1 MIQRPLLAVTGSSG
15 FIGRRFVEAARAH
28 GYRVRRLARRPDP
41 ADTSDDVRSFDLLQD
56 KVDAGALEGCEA
68 LVHLAAHIPADHL
81 DPDEAERC
89 WRANAL
95 GTLRLARAA
104 IEAGVRRFV
113 QTTSANAYAAW
124 ETMPAETAAMFP
136 RSRGYYL
143 GSKILQEVYARE
155 ACGPAGLPLAT
166 LRLGSVYGP
175 GQRTGAVA
183 ALAGAFASA
192 LPVALQDGGRF
203 GADFV
208 HVDDVV
214 AALMLATD
222 GTYDEPFNVGSG
234 MRTSILALARMLAS
248 ETGVSGALIH
258 MEPEAADGDPGFP
271 ALCIT
276 RMRSLGYS
284 PRDLKVGL
292 ASMVAGEA
300 RT

>member
-1 MIQRPLLAVTGSSG
+1 MIQRPLVAVTGSSG
-15 FIGRRFVEAARAH
+15 FIGRRFVDAARGR
-28 GYRVRRLARRPDP
+28 GYRVRHLTRR
-41 ADTSDDVRSFDLLQD
+41 AATGETSDDVRPFDLLQD
-56 KVDAGALEGCEA
+56 KVDAAALDGCEI
-68 LVHLAAHIPADHL
+68 LVHLAAHIPTDHL

-95 GTLRLARAA
+95 GTLRLTEAA
-104 IEAGVRRFV
+104 TQAGVRQFI

-124 ETMPAETAAMFP
+124 ESVPTETAAMLP

-155 ACGPAGLPLAT
+155 VCRLAKLSLAT

-175 GQRTGAVA
+175 GQSTGAVA
-183 ALAGAFASA
+183 TLAGAFAA
-192 LPVALQDGGRF
+192 GYPVALQDGGRF

-214 AALMLATD
+214 TALMVVAE

-234 MRTSILALARMLAS
+234 VRTSILELAQMLAL
-248 ETGVSGALIH
+248 ETGVDSTLIQL
-258 MEPEAADGDPGFP
+258 EPEAVDGDPGFP
-271 ALCIT
+271 ALSIA
-276 RMRSLGYS
+276 RIQNLGYS
-284 PRDLKVGL
+284 PRNLKVGL

>member
-1 MIQRPLLAVTGSSG
+1 MIQRPLVAVTGSSG
-15 FIGRRFVEAARAH
+15 FIGRRFVDAARGR
-28 GYRVRRLARRPDP
+28 GYRVRHLMRR
-41 ADTSDDVRSFDLLQD
+41 AATGDTSDDVRPFDLLQD
-56 KVDAGALEGCEA
+56 KVDAAALDGCEI
-68 LVHLAAHIPADHL
+68 LVHLAAHIPTDHL

-95 GTLRLARAA
+95 GTLRLAEAA
-104 IEAGVRRFV
+104 TWAGVRQFI

-124 ETMPAETAAMFP
+124 ESAPTETAAMLP

-143 GSKILQEVYARE
+143 GSKILQEIYARE
-155 ACGPAGLPLAT
+155 VCRLAELPLAT

-175 GQRTGAVA
+175 GQSTGAVA
-183 ALAGAFASA
+183 TLAGAFAA
-192 LPVALQDGGRF
+192 GYPVALQDGGRF

-214 AALMLATD
+214 MALMLVAE

-234 MRTSILALARMLAS
+234 VRTSILELAQMLAL
-248 ETGVSGALIH
+248 ETGVGSTLIQL
-258 MEPEAADGDPGFP
+258 EPEAVDGDPGFP
-271 ALCIT
+271 ALSIA
-276 RMRSLGYS
+276 RIQNLGYS

>member
-1 MIQRPLLAVTGSSG
+1 MIQRPLVAVTGSSG
-15 FIGRRFVEAARAH
+15 FIGRRFVDAARGR
-28 GYRVRRLARRPDP
+28 GYRVRHLTRRAARG
-41 ADTSDDVRSFDLLQD
+41 DTSDDVRPFDLLQD
-56 KVDAGALEGCEA
+56 KVDAAALDGCEI
-68 LVHLAAHIPADHL
+68 LVHLAAHIPTDHL

-95 GTLRLARAA
+95 GTLRLTEAA
-104 IEAGVRRFV
+104 TQAGVRQFI

-124 ETMPAETAAMFP
+124 ESVPTETAAMLP

-155 ACGPAGLPLAT
+155 VCDLAKLPLAT

-175 GQRTGAVA
+175 GQSTGAIA
-183 ALAGAFASA
+183 TLAGAFAA
-192 LPVALQDGGRF
+192 GHPVALQDGGRF

-214 AALMLATD
+214 RALMLVAE

-234 MRTSILALARMLAS
+234 VRTSILELAQMLAL
-248 ETGVSGALIH
+248 ETCVDSTLIQL
-258 MEPEAADGDPGFP
+258 EPEAVDGDPGFP
-271 ALCIT
+271 ALSIA
-276 RMRSLGYS
+276 RIQDLGYS
-284 PRDLKVGL
+284 PRNLKVGL

>member
-41 ADTSDDVRSFDLLQD
+41 TDASDDVRPFDLLQD
-56 KVDAGALEGCEA
+56 RVDATTLEGCEA

-104 IEAGVRRFV
+104 IEAGVRRLV

-155 ACGPAGLPLAT
+155 VCRPSGLPLAT

-183 ALAGAFASA
+183 ALAGAFAAA

-214 AALMLATD
+214 AALMLVAD
-222 GTYDEPFNVGSG
+222 GTYDEAFNVGSG
-234 MRTSILALARMLAS
+234 VRTSILDLARMLAS
-248 ETGVSGALIH
+248 EVGVSSALIH
-258 MEPEAADGDPGFP
+258 VEPEAADGDPGFP
-271 ALCIT
+271 ALCIA
-276 RMRSLGYS
+276 RMRNLGYS
-284 PRDLKVGL
+284 PRDLETGL

-300 RT
+300 HT

>member
-1 MIQRPLLAVTGSSG
+1 MIQRPLVAVTGSSG
-15 FIGRRFVEAARAH
+15 FIGRRFVDAVRSR
-28 GYRVRRLARRPDP
+28 GYRVRHLRRH
-41 ADTSDDVRSFDLLQD
+41 AGATDTSDDVRSFDLLQD
-56 KVDAGALEGCEA
+56 KVDAAALDDCEI
-68 LVHLAAHIPADHL
+68 LVHLAAHIPTDHL

-95 GTLRLARAA
+95 GTLRLAEAA
-104 IEAGVRRFV
+104 TRAGVSRFI

-124 ETMPAETAAMFP
+124 ESAPTETAAMLP

-155 ACGPAGLPLAT
+155 ARRTAGLPLTT

-183 ALAGAFASA
+183 TLAGAFAA
-192 LPVALQDGGRF
+192 RYPVALQNGGRF

-214 AALMLATD
+214 TALMLVVE

-234 MRTSILALARMLAS
+234 VRTSILELAQMLAF
-248 ETGVSGALIH
+248 EVGVGSTLIQL
-258 MEPEAADGDPGFP
+258 EPEAVDGDPGFP
-271 ALCIT
+271 ALSIT
-276 RMRSLGYS
+276 RIQNLGYS
-284 PRDLKVGL
+284 PRNLRVGL
-292 ASMVAGEA
+292 ASMIAGE
-300 RT
+300 THT